1 METLVEKVKNVL
13 VPTDFSEV
21 CESAILQAIEV
32 VKEHDGT
39 VHILHVHTSDKSE
52 VIAESENL
60 LKLLPQKFNYKNI
73 VTHTEKGDIFT
84 TINEVAEKLEV
95 DIIIMGTHGKVGL
108 QKILGSFVLKIVDST
123 KVPVI
128 VTQGKVFEGGFKNI
142 LFPVSLLDEDRQKT
156 AIAVKLAK
164 MFHSKVHI
172 FPRYESSK
180 VGEKQMI
187 NTILQIKTYFNRYN
201 IDFEVS
207 SLVTTSENFQKKIL
221 AYSKEISADLIL
233 IISDSSN
240 HLPLITPKE
249 ETILFNDSQTPVLCM
264 EVKRSKKTSFS
275 AAG

>member
-1 METLVEKVKNVL
+1 METLVEKVKSVL

-32 VKEHDGT
+32 VKNNSGT
-39 VHILHVHTSDKSE
+39 VHILHVLTSKDSDVVEKSE
-52 VIAESENL
+52 EQ
-60 LKLLPQKFNYKNI
+60 LKALSQKFEYKNI
-73 VTHTEKGDIFT
+73 EIHSEKGDIYT
-84 TINEVAEKLEV
+84 TINNVAEELMV

-108 QKILGSFVLKIVDST
+108 QKILGSFAQKVVDST
-123 KVPVI
+123 KIPVI
-128 VTQGKVFEGGFKNI
+128 VTQGKIFEGGFKNI

-164 MFHSKVHI
+164 MFNSKVNI

-187 NTILQIKTYFNRYN
+187 NTILQIKSYFKRYDV
-201 IDFEVS
+201 DFEVS

-221 AYSKEISADLIL
+221 SYSKEIAADLIL
-233 IISDSSN
+233 IINDSSN
-240 HLPLITPKE
+240 HLPLISSKE

-264 EVKRSKKTSFS
+264 EVKKSKKTVFS